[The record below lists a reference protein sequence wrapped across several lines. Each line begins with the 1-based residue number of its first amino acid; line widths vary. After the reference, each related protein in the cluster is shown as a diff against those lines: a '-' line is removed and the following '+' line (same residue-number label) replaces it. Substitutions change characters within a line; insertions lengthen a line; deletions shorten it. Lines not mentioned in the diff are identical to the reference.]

1 MRRGPPQPTTPSAAN
16 ELPSWTRLDE
26 HFEPIRFVDLDARR
40 TTTSRVH
47 ESMRVVFLR
56 LDRAPDRFWVRL
68 FQENRSMRANPLR
81 FGLWID
87 DEWLSFDCLIDDIET
102 VHLPDIQLA
111 IDYANRRYREVLEER
126 RAQHVAAEEGPSE
139 AAKLDALAA
148 RLRQRFATSEPNA
161 AAVPAPDAAAP
172 RTVPAAV
179 TRAPSSTAATTRNG
193 VAPAR
198 VRTHGPEEL
207 LGDPAEIAEW
217 HRRLGLDTLV
227 TTGSKM
233 SVYGPQTRGGE
244 PVVDTTP
251 GPART
256 LLREVDLGSFELEW
270 SEPAPEP
277 APAVEPPRF
286 RQPPE
291 ENSSAV
297 RSPDQPEDDPIAE
310 FERRRR
316 ALRARLRAAAQP
328 GAPEPP
334 RGDE

>member
-1 MRRGPPQPTTPSAAN
+1 MTSAAS
-16 ELPSWTRLDE
+16 ELPSWARLDE
-26 HFEPIRFVDLDARR
+26 NFEEIRVVDLDARR

-47 ESMRVVFLR
+47 ESMRVVSLK
-56 LDRAPDRFWVRL
+56 LSRAPDRFWVRL
-68 FQENRSMRANPLR
+68 FQENRNMRANPLR

-87 DEWLSFDCLIDDIET
+87 DEWLSFDCKIDDIEP
-102 VHLPDIQLA
+102 VHLPDLQLA

-126 RAQHVAAEEGPSE
+126 RAQHVDADEAPSE

-148 RLRQRFATSEPNA
+148 RVRERFAQSDPDA
-161 AAVPAPDAAAP
+161 AIAASAPAPDTAAP
-172 RTVPAAV
+172 PAA
-179 TRAPSSTAATTRNG
+179 TAATRNG
-193 VAPAR
+193 VAPPR
-198 VRTHGPEEL
+198 VRTHTPEEL
-207 LGDPAEIAEW
+207 LGDPAEMAEW

-233 SVYGPQTRGGE
+233 SAYGPQARAGV

-256 LLREVDLGSFELEW
+256 LLREVDLGSFEIGW

-286 RQPPE
+286 TQSPADR
-291 ENSSAV
+291 SSTNRPSEQAT
-297 RSPDQPEDDPIAE
+297 DDPILE

-316 ALRARLRAAAQP
+316 ALRERLRVAAQP
-328 GAPEPP
+328 GAAEPP
-334 RGDE
+334 RDDE